1 MSNQDWTSKLQ
12 DQLAGYQE
20 SVSHDLWAGI
30 EQSLAQ
36 KNIESVSTN
45 PQTIVSENS
54 ESIDLHVGSE
64 VQKNARVLH
73 DSSEA
78 KKNARIVYFKRWS
91 AAAAAVAL
99 LGIGGSYVY
108 LHQEDVE
115 KGNLQLASLSSPAVS
130 ADLQLAAS
138 QPAPSPVVSADLQ
151 SAASQPAPSHVVSAD
166 LQSAASQP
174 APSHVVSADLQSA
187 ASHPA
192 PSHAVSVDLQSAA
205 SQPAP
210 SLVVSAD
217 LRLAA
222 SQPAPSL
229 VVSADLQSAASQK
242 KKGNVLEKESEN
254 EISLLAENP
263 EPAEPVSE
271 DKATDKSSDYKALT
285 RSTDHHAAAYASQ
298 SYHFEKNEEV
308 SGWSMQLYA
317 ENLTPSLGGVNS
329 DASGGYNDF
338 SYGTMAEPMPGVIP
352 DPTAGGIYGEEYL
365 LASYKAI
372 QRKQQVNAKHHAPV
386 SVGLQVAFGIAPRL
400 SLSTGLVYT
409 RTSSDFYPYAP
420 SSNYNVH
427 QVLHYVGLP
436 VGLNYEFWQSG
447 GFHAYVMAG
456 AEADYN
462 VKNDTEEEGVKKENA
477 KRDRVQFSG
486 KASLGAQYD
495 ITPKVGLYIEPG
507 AKYYFDNGSHV
518 ENTFKD
524 KKLNFN
530 LQFGLRFNL

>member
-12 DQLAGYQE
+12 DQLADYQE

-36 KNIESVSTN
+36 NNIESVSSN
-45 PQTIVSENS
+45 PQTIVSESS
-54 ESIDLHVGSE
+54 ESTDLHVGSE
-64 VQKNARVLH
+64 AKKDARVLH

-130 ADLQLAAS
+130 ADLQ
-138 QPAPSPVVSADLQ
+138 
-151 SAASQPAPSHVVSAD
+151 
-166 LQSAASQP
+166 
-174 APSHVVSADLQSA
+174 
-187 ASHPA
+187 
-192 PSHAVSVDLQSAA
+192 
-205 SQPAP
+205 
-210 SLVVSAD
+210 
-217 LRLAA
+217 
-222 SQPAPSL
+222 
-229 VVSADLQSAASQK
+229 SAASQK
-242 KKGNVLEKESEN
+242 KTSDVLKEESEN
-254 EISLLAENP
+254 EISLLAE
-263 EPAEPVSE
+263 
-271 DKATDKSSDYKALT
+271 KSDHKALT
-285 RSTDHHAAAYASQ
+285 RSTDHYAAAYASQ

-338 SYGTMAEPMPGVIP
+338 SYGTMAEPLPGVIP

-372 QRKQQVNAKHHAPV
+372 QRNQQGNAKHHAPV

-409 RTSSDFYPYAP
+409 RTSSDFYPYA
-420 SSNYNVH
+420 SSSSYNVH
-427 QVLHYVGLP
+427 QVLHYVGIP

>member
-12 DQLAGYQE
+12 EQLAGYQE
-20 SVSHDLWAGI
+20 PVSHDLWAGI

-36 KNIESVSTN
+36 NIIESVSSN
-45 PQTIVSENS
+45 PQTIAS
-54 ESIDLHVGSE
+54 ESSESTDLHVGT
-64 VQKNARVLH
+64 
-73 DSSEA
+73 EA

-115 KGNLQLASLSSPAVS
+115 KGNLQLASHAVS
-130 ADLQLAAS
+130 
-138 QPAPSPVVSADLQ
+138 PSHAVSADLQ

-174 APSHVVSADLQSA
+174 VPSS
-187 ASHPA
+187 
-192 PSHAVSVDLQSAA
+192 
-205 SQPAP
+205 
-210 SLVVSAD
+210 
-217 LRLAA
+217 
-222 SQPAPSL
+222 

-242 KKGNVLEKESEN
+242 KASDVLKKESEN
-254 EISLLAENP
+254 EISLLAE
-263 EPAEPVSE
+263 
-271 DKATDKSSDYKALT
+271 KSDHKALT
-285 RSTDHHAAAYASQ
+285 RSTDHHAEAYASQ

-372 QRKQQVNAKHHAPV
+372 QRSQQGNAKHHAPV

-420 SSNYNVH
+420 SSSYNVH
-427 QVLHYVGLP
+427 QVLHYVGIP

>member
-12 DQLAGYQE
+12 EQLADYQE

-36 KNIESVSTN
+36 NNIELGSSN
-45 PQTIVSENS
+45 PQTIAS
-54 ESIDLHVGSE
+54 ESSESTDLHVG
-64 VQKNARVLH
+64 
-73 DSSEA
+73 SEA

-130 ADLQLAAS
+130 ADLQSAAS
-138 QPAPSPVVSADLQ
+138 QPAPSHVV
-151 SAASQPAPSHVVSAD
+151 SHVVSAD

-174 APSHVVSADLQSA
+174 APSHAVSHFVSADLQAA
-187 ASHPA
+187 ASQSA
-192 PSHAVSVDLQSAA
+192 PSHA
-205 SQPAP
+205 
-210 SLVVSAD
+210 
-217 LRLAA
+217 
-222 SQPAPSL
+222 
-229 VVSADLQSAASQK
+229 VSADLQSAASQK
-242 KKGNVLEKESEN
+242 KTSDDVLKEESEN
-254 EISLLAENP
+254 EISLLAE
-263 EPAEPVSE
+263 
-271 DKATDKSSDYKALT
+271 KSDYKALT

-329 DASGGYNDF
+329 DASG
-338 SYGTMAEPMPGVIP
+338 SYRDYSHGTMAEPMPGVIP

-372 QRKQQVNAKHHAPV
+372 QRNQQGNAKHHAPV
-386 SVGLQVAFGIAPRL
+386 SVGLQVAFGITPRL

-420 SSNYNVH
+420 GSSYNVH
-427 QVLHYVGLP
+427 QVLHYVGIP

>member
-36 KNIESVSTN
+36 NNIESVSSN
-45 PQTIVSENS
+45 PQTIAS
-54 ESIDLHVGSE
+54 ESSESTDLHVGSE

-73 DSSEA
+73 DSS
-78 KKNARIVYFKRWS
+78 KVQKNARIVYFKRWS

-130 ADLQLAAS
+130 ADLQSAAS
-138 QPAPSPVVSADLQ
+138 QPAPSHVVSVDLQ

-166 LQSAASQP
+166 LQST
-174 APSHVVSADLQSA
+174 
-187 ASHPA
+187 
-192 PSHAVSVDLQSAA
+192 
-205 SQPAP
+205 
-210 SLVVSAD
+210 
-217 LRLAA
+217 A

-229 VVSADLQSAASQK
+229 VVSADLQSAASQPAPSHAVSADLQSAASQK
-242 KKGNVLEKESEN
+242 KTSDDVLKEKSEN
-254 EISLLAENP
+254 EISLLAE
-263 EPAEPVSE
+263 
-271 DKATDKSSDYKALT
+271 KSDYKALT

-409 RTSSDFYPYAP
+409 RTSSDFYPYA
-420 SSNYNVH
+420 SSSSYNVH
-427 QVLHYVGLP
+427 QVLHYVGIP

>member
-30 EQSLAQ
+30 EQSLAH
-36 KNIESVSTN
+36 
-45 PQTIVSENS
+45 SET
-54 ESIDLHVGSE
+54 G
-64 VQKNARVLH
+64 
-73 DSSEA
+73 
-78 KKNARIVYFKRWS
+78 KKARIVYFKRWS

-115 KGNLQLASLSSPAVS
+115 KGNLQLA
-130 ADLQLAAS
+130 
-138 QPAPSPVVSADLQ
+138 
-151 SAASQPAPSHVVSAD
+151 ASQPAPSHVVSAD
-166 LQSAASQP
+166 LQSAASVSAAVSQS
-174 APSHVVSADLQSA
+174 APSHAVSADLQSA
-187 ASHPA
+187 ASKRKMGNA
-192 PSHAVSVDLQSAA
+192 
-205 SQPAP
+205 
-210 SLVVSAD
+210 LV
-217 LRLAA
+217 
-222 SQPAPSL
+222 
-229 VVSADLQSAASQK
+229 
-242 KKGNVLEKESEN
+242 EESEN
-254 EISLLAENP
+254 EISLLAENSD
-263 EPAEPVSE
+263 PAEPVSE
-271 DKATDKSSDYKALT
+271 DKATDSSTDHKTLTRSSYHKVLT

-372 QRKQQVNAKHHAPV
+372 QRSQQGNAKHHAPV

-420 SSNYNVH
+420 SSSYNVH
-427 QVLHYVGLP
+427 QVLHYVGIP

>member
-12 DQLAGYQE
+12 DQLADYQE

-45 PQTIVSENS
+45 PQTIVSESS
-54 ESIDLHVGSE
+54 ESTDLHVGSE
-64 VQKNARVLH
+64 AKKDARVLH
-73 DSSEA
+73 DSSEVQ
-78 KKNARIVYFKRWS
+78 KNARIVYFKRWS

-115 KGNLQLASLSSPAVS
+115 KGNLQLAS
-130 ADLQLAAS
+130 S
-138 QPAPSPVVSADLQ
+138 QSAPSHVVSADLQ
-151 SAASQPAPSHVVSAD
+151 SAASSVAVRQSAPSHVVSSDLQSTASSVAVRQSAPSHVVSAD
-166 LQSAASQP
+166 LQSAASQ
-174 APSHVVSADLQSA
+174 SKMGNT
-187 ASHPA
+187 
-192 PSHAVSVDLQSAA
+192 
-205 SQPAP
+205 
-210 SLVVSAD
+210 LV
-217 LRLAA
+217 
-222 SQPAPSL
+222 
-229 VVSADLQSAASQK
+229 
-242 KKGNVLEKESEN
+242 EESEN
-254 EISLLAENP
+254 EISLLAENSD
-263 EPAEPVSE
+263 PAESVSE
-271 DKATDKSSDYKALT
+271 DKATDSPTDHKVLTRSTDHKALT

-372 QRKQQVNAKHHAPV
+372 QRNQQGKAKHHAPV

-427 QVLHYVGLP
+427 QVLHYVGIP

>member
-12 DQLAGYQE
+12 EQLAGYQE

-36 KNIESVSTN
+36 NNIESVSSN
-45 PQTIVSENS
+45 PQTIAS
-54 ESIDLHVGSE
+54 ESSESADLHVGSE
-64 VQKNARVLH
+64 V
-73 DSSEA
+73 

-130 ADLQLAAS
+130 ADLQ
-138 QPAPSPVVSADLQ
+138 
-151 SAASQPAPSHVVSAD
+151 
-166 LQSAASQP
+166 
-174 APSHVVSADLQSA
+174 
-187 ASHPA
+187 
-192 PSHAVSVDLQSAA
+192 
-205 SQPAP
+205 
-210 SLVVSAD
+210 
-217 LRLAA
+217 
-222 SQPAPSL
+222 
-229 VVSADLQSAASQK
+229 SAASQK
-242 KKGNVLEKESEN
+242 KMGNVLEKESEN

-285 RSTDHHAAAYASQ
+285 RSADHHAAAYASQ

-338 SYGTMAEPMPGVIP
+338 SYGTMAEPKPGVIP

-372 QRKQQVNAKHHAPV
+372 QRKQQGNAKHHAPV

-400 SLSTGLVYT
+400 SLSTGMVYT
-409 RTSSDFYPYAP
+409 RTSSDFYPYA
-420 SSNYNVH
+420 SSSSYNVH
-427 QVLHYVGLP
+427 QVLHYVGIP

-447 GFHAYVMAG
+447 GFHAYLMAG

>member
-12 DQLAGYQE
+12 EQLAGYQE

-36 KNIESVSTN
+36 NNIESVSSN
-45 PQTIVSENS
+45 PQTIAS
-54 ESIDLHVGSE
+54 ESSESTDLHVGT
-64 VQKNARVLH
+64 
-73 DSSEA
+73 EA

-115 KGNLQLASLSSPAVS
+115 KGNLQLAV
-130 ADLQLAAS
+130 
-138 QPAPSPVVSADLQ
+138 
-151 SAASQPAPSHVVSAD
+151 SQPAPSHVVSAD
-166 LQSAASQP
+166 LQSAASQSAP
-174 APSHVVSADLQSA
+174 SHAVSADLQSAASQSAPSHVVSADLQSA
-187 ASHPA
+187 AS
-192 PSHAVSVDLQSAA
+192 
-205 SQPAP
+205 
-210 SLVVSAD
+210 
-217 LRLAA
+217 
-222 SQPAPSL
+222 
-229 VVSADLQSAASQK
+229 QK
-242 KKGNVLEKESEN
+242 KASDVLKKESEN
-254 EISLLAENP
+254 EISLLAE
-263 EPAEPVSE
+263 
-271 DKATDKSSDYKALT
+271 KSDHKALT
-285 RSTDHHAAAYASQ
+285 RSTDHHAEAYASQ

-372 QRKQQVNAKHHAPV
+372 QRSQQGNAKHHAPV

-420 SSNYNVH
+420 SSSYNVH
-427 QVLHYVGLP
+427 QVLHYVGIP

>member
-45 PQTIVSENS
+45 PQTIVSESS
-54 ESIDLHVGSE
+54 ESTDLHVGTE
-64 VQKNARVLH
+64 AKKNARVLH

-115 KGNLQLASLSSPAVS
+115 KGNLQLA
-130 ADLQLAAS
+130 AS
-138 QPAPSPVVSADLQ
+138 QSAPSHAVSADLQ

-174 APSHVVSADLQSA
+174 ASSHVVSSDLQSAASQSAPSHVVSADLQ
-187 ASHPA
+187 
-192 PSHAVSVDLQSAA
+192 
-205 SQPAP
+205 
-210 SLVVSAD
+210 
-217 LRLAA
+217 LAA
-222 SQPAPSL
+222 SQPAPSP

-242 KKGNVLEKESEN
+242 KTSDVLKEESEN
-254 EISLLAENP
+254 EISLLAE
-263 EPAEPVSE
+263 
-271 DKATDKSSDYKALT
+271 KSDYKALT

-338 SYGTMAEPMPGVIP
+338 SYGTMAEPLPGVIP

-372 QRKQQVNAKHHAPV
+372 QRNQQVNAKHHAPV

-409 RTSSDFYPYAP
+409 RTSSDFYPYA
-420 SSNYNVH
+420 SSSSYNVH
-427 QVLHYVGLP
+427 QVLHYVGIP

>member
-45 PQTIVSENS
+45 PQTIVSESS
-54 ESIDLHVGSE
+54 ETTDLHVGSE
-64 VQKNARVLH
+64 AKKNARVLH

-115 KGNLQLASLSSPAVS
+115 KGNLQMASLSSPAVS
-130 ADLQLAAS
+130 ADLQSAASQPTPSHVVSADLQSAAS

-151 SAASQPAPSHVVSAD
+151 SAASQPAPS
-166 LQSAASQP
+166 P
-174 APSHVVSADLQSA
+174 
-187 ASHPA
+187 
-192 PSHAVSVDLQSAA
+192 
-205 SQPAP
+205 
-210 SLVVSAD
+210 
-217 LRLAA
+217 
-222 SQPAPSL
+222 

-242 KKGNVLEKESEN
+242 KTSDDVLKEKSEN
-254 EISLLAENP
+254 EISLLAE
-263 EPAEPVSE
+263 
-271 DKATDKSSDYKALT
+271 KSDYKALT

-372 QRKQQVNAKHHAPV
+372 QRNQQVNAKHHAPV

-409 RTSSDFYPYAP
+409 RTSSDFYPYA
-420 SSNYNVH
+420 SSSSYNVH
-427 QVLHYVGLP
+427 QVLHYVGIP

>member
-36 KNIESVSTN
+36 NNIESVSSN
-45 PQTIVSENS
+45 LQTIVSESS
-54 ESIDLHVGSE
+54 ESADLHVGSE
-64 VQKNARVLH
+64 V
-73 DSSEA
+73 

-115 KGNLQLASLSSPAVS
+115 KGNLQLASHTVSPSHAVS
-130 ADLQLAAS
+130 A
-138 QPAPSPVVSADLQ
+138 
-151 SAASQPAPSHVVSAD
+151 SHVVSAD
-166 LQSAASQP
+166 LQSAASSVAVRQS
-174 APSHVVSADLQSA
+174 APSHVVSS
-187 ASHPA
+187 
-192 PSHAVSVDLQSAA
+192 DLQSAA
-205 SQPAP
+205 SQ
-210 SLVVSAD
+210 SKMGNTLV
-217 LRLAA
+217 
-222 SQPAPSL
+222 
-229 VVSADLQSAASQK
+229 
-242 KKGNVLEKESEN
+242 EESEN
-254 EISLLAENP
+254 EISLLAENSD
-263 EPAEPVSE
+263 PAEPVSE
-271 DKATDKSSDYKALT
+271 DKATVSSTDHKALT
-285 RSTDHHAAAYASQ
+285 RSTDHYAAAYASQ

-420 SSNYNVH
+420 GSSYNVH
-427 QVLHYVGLP
+427 QVLHYVGIP

>member
-36 KNIESVSTN
+36 KNIESVSSN
-45 PQTIVSENS
+45 PQTIAS
-54 ESIDLHVGSE
+54 ESSESTDLHVGSE
-64 VQKNARVLH
+64 AKKDARVLH

-115 KGNLQLASLSSPAVS
+115 KGNLQLA
-130 ADLQLAAS
+130 AS
-138 QPAPSPVVSADLQ
+138 QPAPF
-151 SAASQPAPSHVVSAD
+151 HVVSAD
-166 LQSAASQP
+166 LQSTASQP
-174 APSHVVSADLQSA
+174 APSHAVSADLQS
-187 ASHPA
+187 
-192 PSHAVSVDLQSAA
+192 
-205 SQPAP
+205 
-210 SLVVSAD
+210 
-217 LRLAA
+217 AA

-242 KKGNVLEKESEN
+242 KMGNVLEKESEN

-372 QRKQQVNAKHHAPV
+372 QRNQQGNAKHHAPV

-420 SSNYNVH
+420 GSSYNVH
-427 QVLHYVGLP
+427 QVLHYVGIP

-462 VKNDTEEEGVKKENA
+462 VKNDTEEEGVKKEDA
-477 KRDRVQFSG
+477 KRDRVQLSG

>member
-36 KNIESVSTN
+36 KNIELGSSN
-45 PQTIVSENS
+45 PQTIAS
-54 ESIDLHVGSE
+54 ESSESADLHVGSE
-64 VQKNARVLH
+64 AKKDARVLH
-73 DSSEA
+73 DSSEVQ
-78 KKNARIVYFKRWS
+78 KNARIVYFKRWS

-130 ADLQLAAS
+130 ADLQSAAS
-138 QPAPSPVVSADLQ
+138 QSAPSHTVSSDLQ
-151 SAASQPAPSHVVSAD
+151 SAV
-166 LQSAASQP
+166 
-174 APSHVVSADLQSA
+174 
-187 ASHPA
+187 
-192 PSHAVSVDLQSAA
+192 
-205 SQPAP
+205 
-210 SLVVSAD
+210 
-217 LRLAA
+217 

-229 VVSADLQSAASQK
+229 VVSADLQSAASQSK
-242 KKGNVLEKESEN
+242 MGNTLVEESEN
-254 EISLLAENP
+254 EISLLAENSD
-263 EPAEPVSE
+263 PAEPVSE
-271 DKATDKSSDYKALT
+271 DKATVSSTDHKALT

-372 QRKQQVNAKHHAPV
+372 QRNQQGNAKHHAPV

-409 RTSSDFYPYAP
+409 RTSSDFYPYAS

-427 QVLHYVGLP
+427 QVLHYVGIP

>member
-36 KNIESVSTN
+36 KNIESVSSN
-45 PQTIVSENS
+45 PQTIVFESS
-54 ESIDLHVGSE
+54 ESTDLHVGTE

-115 KGNLQLASLSSPAVS
+115 KGNLQLA
-130 ADLQLAAS
+130 
-138 QPAPSPVVSADLQ
+138 
-151 SAASQPAPSHVVSAD
+151 ASQPAPSHVVSAD

-174 APSHVVSADLQSA
+174 APFHVVSSDLQSA
-187 ASHPA
+187 
-192 PSHAVSVDLQSAA
+192 PSH
-205 SQPAP
+205 
-210 SLVVSAD
+210 
-217 LRLAA
+217 
-222 SQPAPSL
+222 

-242 KKGNVLEKESEN
+242 KMGNVLEKESEN

-372 QRKQQVNAKHHAPV
+372 QRNQQGKAKHHAPV

-409 RTSSDFYPYAP
+409 RTSSDFYPYA
-420 SSNYNVH
+420 SSSSYNVH
-427 QVLHYVGLP
+427 QVLHYVGIP

>member
-12 DQLAGYQE
+12 EQLAGYQE
-20 SVSHDLWAGI
+20 PVSHDLWAGI

-36 KNIESVSTN
+36 NNIESVSSN
-45 PQTIVSENS
+45 PQTIAS
-54 ESIDLHVGSE
+54 ESSESTDLHVGT
-64 VQKNARVLH
+64 
-73 DSSEA
+73 EA
-78 KKNARIVYFKRWS
+78 KKKARIVYFKRWS

-115 KGNLQLASLSSPAVS
+115 KGNLQLAV
-130 ADLQLAAS
+130 S
-138 QPAPSPVVSADLQ
+138 QPAPSRVVSADLQ
-151 SAASQPAPSHVVSAD
+151 SAASQSAPSHAVSADLQSAASQSAPSHVVSAD

-174 APSHVVSADLQSA
+174 VPSS
-187 ASHPA
+187 
-192 PSHAVSVDLQSAA
+192 
-205 SQPAP
+205 
-210 SLVVSAD
+210 
-217 LRLAA
+217 
-222 SQPAPSL
+222 

-242 KKGNVLEKESEN
+242 KASDVLKKESEN
-254 EISLLAENP
+254 EISLLAE
-263 EPAEPVSE
+263 
-271 DKATDKSSDYKALT
+271 KSDHKALT
-285 RSTDHHAAAYASQ
+285 RSTDHHAEAYASQ

-317 ENLTPSLGGVNS
+317 ENLTPSLGGGNS

-372 QRKQQVNAKHHAPV
+372 QRSQQGNAKHHAPV
-386 SVGLQVAFGIAPRL
+386 SVGLQVAFGIVPRL

-420 SSNYNVH
+420 SSSYNVH
-427 QVLHYVGLP
+427 QVLHYVGIP

>member
-12 DQLAGYQE
+12 EQLAGYQE
-20 SVSHDLWAGI
+20 PVSHDLWAGI
-30 EQSLAQ
+30 EQSLAH
-36 KNIESVSTN
+36 
-45 PQTIVSENS
+45 SET
-54 ESIDLHVGSE
+54 G
-64 VQKNARVLH
+64 
-73 DSSEA
+73 
-78 KKNARIVYFKRWS
+78 KKARIVYFKRWS

-115 KGNLQLASLSSPAVS
+115 KGNLQLAVSQPAPSHVVS
-130 ADLQLAAS
+130 ADLQSAVSVSAAVS
-138 QPAPSPVVSADLQ
+138 QNAPSHAVSADLQ

-174 APSHVVSADLQSA
+174 VPSS
-187 ASHPA
+187 
-192 PSHAVSVDLQSAA
+192 
-205 SQPAP
+205 
-210 SLVVSAD
+210 
-217 LRLAA
+217 
-222 SQPAPSL
+222 

-242 KKGNVLEKESEN
+242 KASDVLKKESEN
-254 EISLLAENP
+254 EISLLAE
-263 EPAEPVSE
+263 
-271 DKATDKSSDYKALT
+271 KSDHKALT
-285 RSTDHHAAAYASQ
+285 RSTDHHAEAYASQ

-372 QRKQQVNAKHHAPV
+372 QRSQQGNAKHHAPV

-420 SSNYNVH
+420 SSSYNVH
-427 QVLHYVGLP
+427 QVLHYVGIP

>member
-12 DQLAGYQE
+12 DQLADYQE
-20 SVSHDLWAGI
+20 PVSHDLWAGI

-45 PQTIVSENS
+45 PQTIASENS

-64 VQKNARVLH
+64 AKKDARVLH

-115 KGNLQLASLSSPAVS
+115 KGNLQLA
-130 ADLQLAAS
+130 
-138 QPAPSPVVSADLQ
+138 
-151 SAASQPAPSHVVSAD
+151 ASQPAPSHVVSAD

-187 ASHPA
+187 ASQPA
-192 PSHAVSVDLQSAA
+192 PSHAVSADLQS
-205 SQPAP
+205 
-210 SLVVSAD
+210 
-217 LRLAA
+217 AA

-242 KKGNVLEKESEN
+242 KTSDDVLKEESEN

-271 DKATDKSSDYKALT
+271 DKATDKSSDHKALT

-372 QRKQQVNAKHHAPV
+372 QRNQQGNAKHHAPV

-420 SSNYNVH
+420 SSSYNVH
-427 QVLHYVGLP
+427 QVLHYVGIP

>member
-36 KNIESVSTN
+36 NNIESVSTN
-45 PQTIVSENS
+45 PQTIVSESS
-54 ESIDLHVGSE
+54 ESTDLHVGSE
-64 VQKNARVLH
+64 AKKDARVLH

-108 LHQEDVE
+108 LHQENVE

-130 ADLQLAAS
+130 ADLQF
-138 QPAPSPVVSADLQ
+138 
-151 SAASQPAPSHVVSAD
+151 AASQPAPSHVVSAD
-166 LQSAASQP
+166 LQSAASQS
-174 APSHVVSADLQSA
+174 APSHTVSS
-187 ASHPA
+187 
-192 PSHAVSVDLQSAA
+192 DLQSAA
-205 SQPAP
+205 SQSAA
-210 SLVVSAD
+210 SRIVSSD
-217 LRLAA
+217 LQSAA
-222 SQPAPSL
+222 SQSAPSP
-229 VVSADLQSAASQK
+229 VVSSDLQSAASQK
-242 KKGNVLEKESEN
+242 KMGNVLEKESEN
-254 EISLLAENP
+254 EISLLAENSD
-263 EPAEPVSE
+263 PAEPVSE
-271 DKATDKSSDYKALT
+271 DKATDKSSDHKVLT

-338 SYGTMAEPMPGVIP
+338 SYGTMAEPIPGVIP

-372 QRKQQVNAKHHAPV
+372 QRKQQGNAKHHAPV

-400 SLSTGLVYT
+400 SLSTGMVYT

-420 SSNYNVH
+420 SSSYNVH
-427 QVLHYVGLP
+427 QVLHYVGIP

-477 KRDRVQFSG
+477 KRDRVQLSG

>member
-12 DQLAGYQE
+12 EQLAGYQE

-36 KNIESVSTN
+36 NNIESVSSN
-45 PQTIVSENS
+45 PQTIAS
-54 ESIDLHVGSE
+54 ESSESTDLHVGT
-64 VQKNARVLH
+64 
-73 DSSEA
+73 EA

-115 KGNLQLASLSSPAVS
+115 KGNLQLAVSQPAPSHVVS
-130 ADLQLAAS
+130 ADLQSAAS
-138 QPAPSPVVSADLQ
+138 QSAPSHAVSADLQ

-174 APSHVVSADLQSA
+174 VPSS
-187 ASHPA
+187 
-192 PSHAVSVDLQSAA
+192 
-205 SQPAP
+205 
-210 SLVVSAD
+210 
-217 LRLAA
+217 
-222 SQPAPSL
+222 

-242 KKGNVLEKESEN
+242 KASDVLKKESEN
-254 EISLLAENP
+254 EISLLAE
-263 EPAEPVSE
+263 
-271 DKATDKSSDYKALT
+271 KSDHKALT
-285 RSTDHHAAAYASQ
+285 RSTDHHAEAYASQ

-372 QRKQQVNAKHHAPV
+372 QRSQLGNAKHHAPV

-420 SSNYNVH
+420 SSSYNVH
-427 QVLHYVGLP
+427 QVLHYVGIP

>member
-12 DQLAGYQE
+12 DQLADYQE
-20 SVSHDLWAGI
+20 PVSHDLWAGI
-30 EQSLAQ
+30 ERSLAH
-36 KNIESVSTN
+36 
-45 PQTIVSENS
+45 SET
-54 ESIDLHVGSE
+54 V
-64 VQKNARVLH
+64 
-73 DSSEA
+73 
-78 KKNARIVYFKRWS
+78 KKPRIVYFKRWS

-115 KGNLQLASLSSPAVS
+115 KGNLQMASLSSSSSSQLGITAKDSVLKN
-130 ADLQLAAS
+130 DRQLAEHYKPVS
-138 QPAPSPVVSADLQ
+138 QSTPSHVVLS
-151 SAASQPAPSHVVSAD
+151 SHVVSAD
-166 LQSAASQP
+166 LQSAVSQ
-174 APSHVVSADLQSA
+174 S
-187 ASHPA
+187 
-192 PSHAVSVDLQSAA
+192 
-205 SQPAP
+205 
-210 SLVVSAD
+210 
-217 LRLAA
+217 
-222 SQPAPSL
+222 
-229 VVSADLQSAASQK
+229 K
-242 KKGNVLEKESEN
+242 MGNALEEESEN
-254 EISLLAENP
+254 EISLLAENSD
-263 EPAEPVSE
+263 PAEPVSE
-271 DKATDKSSDYKALT
+271 DKATDGSTGHKALTRFSDHKALT
-285 RSTDHHAAAYASQ
+285 RSSDHHEAAYASQ
-298 SYHFEKNEEV
+298 SYHFEKDKEIA
-308 SGWSMQLYA
+308 GWSMQLYA

-338 SYGTMAEPMPGVIP
+338 SYGTMVEPMPGVIP

-372 QRKQQVNAKHHAPV
+372 QRNQQVNAKHHAPV

-400 SLSTGLVYT
+400 SLSTGMVYT

-420 SSNYNVH
+420 GSSYNVH
-427 QVLHYVGLP
+427 QVLHYVGIP

-462 VKNDTEEEGVKKENA
+462 VKNDTDEDGTKKENA

>member
-36 KNIESVSTN
+36 NHIESVSTN
-45 PQTIVSENS
+45 PQAIAS
-54 ESIDLHVGSE
+54 ESSESTDLHVGSE

-115 KGNLQLASLSSPAVS
+115 KGNLQLASHAVSPSHAVS
-130 ADLQLAAS
+130 ADLQS
-138 QPAPSPVVSADLQ
+138 T
-151 SAASQPAPSHVVSAD
+151 
-166 LQSAASQP
+166 
-174 APSHVVSADLQSA
+174 
-187 ASHPA
+187 
-192 PSHAVSVDLQSAA
+192 
-205 SQPAP
+205 
-210 SLVVSAD
+210 
-217 LRLAA
+217 A

-229 VVSADLQSAASQK
+229 VVSADLQSAASQSK
-242 KKGNVLEKESEN
+242 MGNTLVEESEN

-285 RSTDHHAAAYASQ
+285 RSADHHAAAYASQ
-298 SYHFEKNEEV
+298 SYHLKKNEEV

-338 SYGTMAEPMPGVIP
+338 SYGTMAEPLPGVIP

-372 QRKQQVNAKHHAPV
+372 QRNQQGNAKHHAPV

-420 SSNYNVH
+420 GSSYNVH
-427 QVLHYVGLP
+427 QVLHYVGIP

-462 VKNDTEEEGVKKENA
+462 VKNDTEEEGVKKEDA
-477 KRDRVQFSG
+477 KRDRVQLSG

>member
-36 KNIESVSTN
+36 KNIESVSLN
-45 PQTIVSENS
+45 PQTIVSESS
-54 ESIDLHVGSE
+54 ESTDLHVGSE
-64 VQKNARVLH
+64 AKKNARVLH
-73 DSSEA
+73 DSSEV

-115 KGNLQLASLSSPAVS
+115 RGNLQLASLSSPA
-130 ADLQLAAS
+130 
-138 QPAPSPVVSADLQ
+138 VSADLQ

-166 LQSAASQP
+166 LQSAASQKK
-174 APSHVVSADLQSA
+174 
-187 ASHPA
+187 AS
-192 PSHAVSVDLQSAA
+192 D
-205 SQPAP
+205 
-210 SLVVSAD
+210 
-217 LRLAA
+217 
-222 SQPAPSL
+222 
-229 VVSADLQSAASQK
+229 
-242 KKGNVLEKESEN
+242 VLKEESEN

-372 QRKQQVNAKHHAPV
+372 QRNQQGNAKHHAPV

-427 QVLHYVGLP
+427 QVLHYVGIP

-462 VKNDTEEEGVKKENA
+462 VKNDTEEEGVKKEDA

>member
-45 PQTIVSENS
+45 PQTIAS
-54 ESIDLHVGSE
+54 ESSESTDLHVGTE
-64 VQKNARVLH
+64 AKKNARVLH
-73 DSSEA
+73 DSSEVQ
-78 KKNARIVYFKRWS
+78 KNARIVYFKRWS

-115 KGNLQLASLSSPAVS
+115 KGNLQLASHAVSPSHAVS
-130 ADLQLAAS
+130 A
-138 QPAPSPVVSADLQ
+138 
-151 SAASQPAPSHVVSAD
+151 SHVVSAD
-166 LQSAASQP
+166 LQSAASSV
-174 APSHVVSADLQSA
+174 AVRQS
-187 ASHPA
+187 A
-192 PSHAVSVDLQSAA
+192 PSHA
-205 SQPAP
+205 
-210 SLVVSAD
+210 
-217 LRLAA
+217 
-222 SQPAPSL
+222 
-229 VVSADLQSAASQK
+229 VSADLQSAASQSK
-242 KKGNVLEKESEN
+242 MGNTLVEESEN

-263 EPAEPVSE
+263 EPAKPVSE

-285 RSTDHHAAAYASQ
+285 RSADHHAAAYASQ

-338 SYGTMAEPMPGVIP
+338 SYGTMAEPLPGVIP

-386 SVGLQVAFGIAPRL
+386 SVGLQVAFGIATRL

-427 QVLHYVGLP
+427 QVLHYVGIP

>member
-45 PQTIVSENS
+45 PQTIASENS
-54 ESIDLHVGSE
+54 ESTDLHVGSE
-64 VQKNARVLH
+64 AKKDARVLH

-115 KGNLQLASLSSPAVS
+115 KGNLQLAASQSAPSHVVS
-130 ADLQLAAS
+130 ADLQSAAS
-138 QPAPSPVVSADLQ
+138 QPAPSHVVSVDLQSAASQSASSPVVSADLQ

-166 LQSAASQP
+166 LQS
-174 APSHVVSADLQSA
+174 
-187 ASHPA
+187 
-192 PSHAVSVDLQSAA
+192 
-205 SQPAP
+205 
-210 SLVVSAD
+210 
-217 LRLAA
+217 AA

-254 EISLLAENP
+254 EISLLAEDP

-386 SVGLQVAFGIAPRL
+386 SVGLQVAFGIATRL

-427 QVLHYVGLP
+427 QVLHYVGIP

>member
-12 DQLAGYQE
+12 DQLADYQE

-36 KNIESVSTN
+36 KNIESVSSN
-45 PQTIVSENS
+45 PQTIAS
-54 ESIDLHVGSE
+54 ESSESTDLHVGT
-64 VQKNARVLH
+64 
-73 DSSEA
+73 EA

-115 KGNLQLASLSSPAVS
+115 KGNLQMASLSSPAVS
-130 ADLQLAAS
+130 ADS
-138 QPAPSPVVSADLQ
+138 HIVSADLQ

-166 LQSAASQP
+166 LQSAASQ
-174 APSHVVSADLQSA
+174 
-187 ASHPA
+187 
-192 PSHAVSVDLQSAA
+192 
-205 SQPAP
+205 
-210 SLVVSAD
+210 
-217 LRLAA
+217 
-222 SQPAPSL
+222 
-229 VVSADLQSAASQK
+229 K
-242 KKGNVLEKESEN
+242 KTSDDVLKEESEN
-254 EISLLAENP
+254 EISLLAENSD
-263 EPAEPVSE
+263 PAEPVSE
-271 DKATDKSSDYKALT
+271 DKATDSSTDHKTLT
-285 RSTDHHAAAYASQ
+285 RSTDHKVLTRSTDNHAAAYASQ

-372 QRKQQVNAKHHAPV
+372 QRNQQGNAKHHAPV

-420 SSNYNVH
+420 GSSYNVH
-427 QVLHYVGLP
+427 QVLHYVGIP

>member
-12 DQLAGYQE
+12 EQLADYQE
-20 SVSHDLWAGI
+20 PVSHDLWAGI
-30 EQSLAQ
+30 EQSLAH
-36 KNIESVSTN
+36 
-45 PQTIVSENS
+45 SET
-54 ESIDLHVGSE
+54 V
-64 VQKNARVLH
+64 
-73 DSSEA
+73 
-78 KKNARIVYFKRWS
+78 KKPRIVYFKRWS

-115 KGNLQLASLSSPAVS
+115 KGNLQLASHAVSPSHAVS
-130 ADLQLAAS
+130 ADLQSAAS
-138 QPAPSPVVSADLQ
+138 SVAVNQGSPSHVVSADLQ
-151 SAASQPAPSHVVSAD
+151 SAASSVAVNQGSPSHVVSAD
-166 LQSAASQP
+166 LQSAASQ
-174 APSHVVSADLQSA
+174 S
-187 ASHPA
+187 
-192 PSHAVSVDLQSAA
+192 
-205 SQPAP
+205 
-210 SLVVSAD
+210 
-217 LRLAA
+217 
-222 SQPAPSL
+222 
-229 VVSADLQSAASQK
+229 K
-242 KKGNVLEKESEN
+242 MGNVLEEENEN
-254 EISLLAENP
+254 EISLLAENSD
-263 EPAEPVSE
+263 PAEPVSE
-271 DKATDKSSDYKALT
+271 DKATDSPTDHKVLTRSSDHKVLT
-285 RSTDHHAAAYASQ
+285 RSTDNHAAAYASQ

-352 DPTAGGIYGEEYL
+352 DPAVGGIYGEEYL

-372 QRKQQVNAKHHAPV
+372 QRKQQVNAKHHVPV

-400 SLSTGLVYT
+400 SLSTGMVYT

-420 SSNYNVH
+420 SSSYNVH
-427 QVLHYVGLP
+427 QVLHYVGIP

-462 VKNDTEEEGVKKENA
+462 VKNDTDEDGTKKENA